1 MDEEL
6 NVELV
11 DDEVASL
18 PQQDEGLEHN
28 EAQADQ
34 QECVRG
40 RAYKL
45 VLESEKLFTYIN
57 FYVMRAFC
65 YNVNK

>member
-6 NVELV
+6 NVEFV

-18 PQQDEGLEHN
+18 AQQDEGLEHN

-45 VLESEKLFTYIN
+45 VLGSE
-57 FYVMRAFC
+57 
-65 YNVNK
+65 